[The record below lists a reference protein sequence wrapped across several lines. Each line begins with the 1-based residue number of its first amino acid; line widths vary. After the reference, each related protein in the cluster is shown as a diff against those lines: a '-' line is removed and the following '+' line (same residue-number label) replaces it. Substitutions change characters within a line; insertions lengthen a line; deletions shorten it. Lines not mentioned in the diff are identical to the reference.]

1 MAGPGGGGRGLFSD
15 TAAAGSSMSRS
26 LCGAGSLG
34 GRKPSCLLGR
44 WWGHGCPEAGV
55 RLLVGRLGPT
65 AEGWGPSAGGRGWVC
80 SYSRSLGGWAW
91 PGDSGLMSWSRDY
104 RMVLAAGRAPRGSD
118 ATVSPQGVFQLTSS
132 PEDSAG
138 SAVGLRLSQRCFARE
153 LKVHPVRA
161 VCLFPTALWD
171 A

>member
-1 MAGPGGGGRGLFSD
+1 
-15 TAAAGSSMSRS
+15 
-26 LCGAGSLG
+26 
-34 GRKPSCLLGR
+34 
-44 WWGHGCPEAGV
+44 
-55 RLLVGRLGPT
+55 
-65 AEGWGPSAGGRGWVC
+65 
-80 SYSRSLGGWAW
+80 
-91 PGDSGLMSWSRDY
+91 MSWSRDY
-104 RMVLAAGRAPRGSD
+104 RTVLAAGRAPRGSD
-118 ATVSPQGVFQLTSS
+118 ATVFQLTSS